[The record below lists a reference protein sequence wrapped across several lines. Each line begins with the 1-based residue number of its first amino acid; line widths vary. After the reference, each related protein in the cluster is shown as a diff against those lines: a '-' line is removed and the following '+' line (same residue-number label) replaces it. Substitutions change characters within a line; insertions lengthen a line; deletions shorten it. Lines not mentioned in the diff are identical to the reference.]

1 MNMKRLFIPGLAAA
15 ASLLLPAMASAD
27 TQITFFYWAG
37 SNQGVVPQ
45 AVIDAYVE
53 AHPDVKVDIIES
65 TNQLTYPKMVAAR
78 RTTPD
83 EPLVNCGFFNTGI
96 ANKGDVDDMWESLD
110 PAKIPNM
117 ANVLEGYRR
126 PGDRGIGFQTATIG
140 LLYNT
145 EAIPAPPT
153 SWGALWGE
161 ANRGRVVMF
170 DYDTRAVAMAARLNG
185 GDETNADPGFE
196 VWAKNAKNLRA
207 LVDTNDAL
215 KNLLVSGDAWVA
227 PWFSSIAKVW
237 IDEGAPLAFA
247 VPDEGAIAFPFY
259 LMIGKGSSPAQI
271 DVCSDLINDLLSPE
285 NAARYGKLT
294 YAIPVVSNAP
304 QTEEQMNN
312 PITSLATAESA
323 VHLDFAAIAEQA
335 AEWRERWDR
344 EVKINL
350 R

>member
-1 MNMKRLFIPGLAAA
+1 MNMKRLFVPALAAA
-15 ASLLLPAMASAD
+15 ILLPAAAAAD
-27 TQITFFYWAG
+27 TKITFFYWAG

-45 AVIDAYVE
+45 EVIDAYVS
-53 AHPDVKVDIIES
+53 AHPDVTVDVIES

-83 EPLVNCGFFNTGI
+83 EPLVNCGFFNTDI

-110 PAKIPNM
+110 PAMIPNM
-117 ANVLEGYRR
+117 NNVLENYRR
-126 PGDRGIGFQTATIG
+126 PGDRGVGFQTSTIG
-140 LLYNT
+140 LLYNKD
-145 EAIPAPPT
+145 AMPAPPD
-153 SWGALWGE
+153 SWSALWDE

-170 DYDTRAVAMAARLNG
+170 DYDTRVVAMAARLNG
-185 GDETNADPGFE
+185 GDEVNADPGFA
-196 VWAKNAKNLRA
+196 VWAENAKNIRA

-237 IDEGAPLAFA
+237 IDEGAPVAMA
-247 VPDEGAIAFPFY
+247 VPKEGAIAFPFY
-259 LMIGKGSSPAQI
+259 LMIGKGSSPDQI
-271 DVCSDLINDLLSPE
+271 KVCSDLINDLLSPE
-285 NAARYGKLT
+285 NAARYGELT
-294 YAIPVVSNAP
+294 FAIPVVSNAP

-312 PITSLATAESA
+312 PITSLKTAESA
-323 VHLDFAAIAEQA
+323 VHLDFAAIAKQA